1 MGIASSNYR
10 LPDPFSKLYC
20 ESLCPFP
27 IKSHILSSILNR
39 HPVIYR
45 GKKEE
50 SPLAYIESR
59 NVVIDSIK
67 ESINGKGIVV
77 RLYEALGFR
86 TADNLTLSF
95 PYKKVEE
102 CNLVEEDR
110 RKLRS
115 LRLEFSPFEIKTLY
129 FTRSQKKEENIL
141 SSFLLQT
148 LFPSMKV
155 ASTLPFSSTTL
166 KSAT

>member
-1 MGIASSNYR
+1 MFISYLSYIEQY
-10 LPDPFSKLYC
+10 LFPSFSQYHRKKLTD
-20 ESLCPFP
+20 L
-27 IKSHILSSILNR
+27 LLNR
-39 HPVIYR
+39 PPVIYR

-67 ESINGKGIVV
+67 ESIDGKGIVV

-86 TADNLTLSF
+86 TADTLTLSF

-129 FTRSQKKEENIL
+129 FTR
-141 SSFLLQT
+141 
-148 LFPSMKV
+148 
-155 ASTLPFSSTTL
+155 
-166 KSAT
+166 

>member
-1 MGIASSNYR
+1 MFISY
-10 LPDPFSKLYC
+10 FSYIEQYLFPSFSQYHRKKLTD
-20 ESLCPFP
+20 L
-27 IKSHILSSILNR
+27 LLNR
-39 HPVIYR
+39 PPVIYR

-67 ESINGKGIVV
+67 ESIDGKGIVV

-86 TADNLTLSF
+86 TEDTLTLSF
-95 PYKKVEE
+95 PYEKVEE

-110 RKLRS
+110 RKLKS

-129 FTRSQKKEENIL
+129 FTR
-141 SSFLLQT
+141 
-148 LFPSMKV
+148 
-155 ASTLPFSSTTL
+155 
-166 KSAT
+166 

>member
-1 MGIASSNYR
+1 MFISYLSYIVQY
-10 LPDPFSKLYC
+10 LFPSFSQYHRKKLTD
-20 ESLCPFP
+20 L
-27 IKSHILSSILNR
+27 LLNR
-39 HPVIYR
+39 PPVIYR

-67 ESINGKGIVV
+67 ESIDGKGIVV

-86 TADNLTLSF
+86 TEDTLTLSF
-95 PYKKVEE
+95 PYEKVEE

-110 RKLRS
+110 RKLKS

-129 FTRSQKKEENIL
+129 FTR
-141 SSFLLQT
+141 
-148 LFPSMKV
+148 
-155 ASTLPFSSTTL
+155 
-166 KSAT
+166 

>member
-1 MGIASSNYR
+1 MFISYLSYIEQYLFPSFLQYHR
-10 LPDPFSKLYC
+10 KKLTD
-20 ESLCPFP
+20 LLL
-27 IKSHILSSILNR
+27 IHSSILNR
-39 HPVIYR
+39 PPVIYR

-67 ESINGKGIVV
+67 ESIDGKGIVV

-86 TADNLTLSF
+86 TEDTLTLSF
-95 PYKKVEE
+95 PYEKVEE

-115 LRLEFSPFEIKTLY
+115 LRLELSHFEIKTLY
-129 FTRSQKKEENIL
+129 FTR
-141 SSFLLQT
+141 
-148 LFPSMKV
+148 
-155 ASTLPFSSTTL
+155 
-166 KSAT
+166 

>member
-1 MGIASSNYR
+1 MFPDESADRGDHTVKYGII
-10 LPDPFSKLYC
+10 PDEKGDLSIPL
-20 ESLCPFP
+20 
-27 IKSHILSSILNR
+27 IHSSILNR
-39 HPVIYR
+39 PPVIYR

-67 ESINGKGIVV
+67 ESIDGKGIVV

-86 TADNLTLSF
+86 TVDNLSLSF
-95 PYKKVEE
+95 PYEKVDE

-129 FTRSQKKEENIL
+129 FTR
-141 SSFLLQT
+141 
-148 LFPSMKV
+148 
-155 ASTLPFSSTTL
+155 
-166 KSAT
+166 

>member
-39 HPVIYR
+39 PPVIYR

-67 ESINGKGIVV
+67 ESIDGKGIVV

-86 TADNLTLSF
+86 TADTLTLSF
-95 PYKKVEE
+95 PYEKVEE
-102 CNLVEEDR
+102 CNLVEEYR
-110 RKLRS
+110 QKLKF
-115 LRLEFSPFEIKTLY
+115 LCLELSPFEIKTLY
-129 FTRSQKKEENIL
+129 FTR
-141 SSFLLQT
+141 
-148 LFPSMKV
+148 
-155 ASTLPFSSTTL
+155 
-166 KSAT
+166 

>member
-1 MGIASSNYR
+1 MFISY
-10 LPDPFSKLYC
+10 FSYIEQYLFPSFSQYHRKKLTD
-20 ESLCPFP
+20 L
-27 IKSHILSSILNR
+27 LLNR
-39 HPVIYR
+39 PPVIYR
-45 GKKEE
+45 GKKED

-67 ESINGKGIVV
+67 ESIDGKGIVV

-86 TADNLTLSF
+86 TADTLTLSF
-95 PYKKVEE
+95 PYEKVEE

-129 FTRSQKKEENIL
+129 FTR
-141 SSFLLQT
+141 
-148 LFPSMKV
+148 
-155 ASTLPFSSTTL
+155 
-166 KSAT
+166 

>member
-67 ESINGKGIVV
+67 ESIDGKGIVV

-86 TADNLTLSF
+86 TADTLTMSF
-95 PYKKVEE
+95 PYEKVEE
-102 CNLVEEDR
+102 CNLVKEDR

-129 FTRSQKKEENIL
+129 FTR
-141 SSFLLQT
+141 
-148 LFPSMKV
+148 
-155 ASTLPFSSTTL
+155 
-166 KSAT
+166 

>member
-1 MGIASSNYR
+1 M
-10 LPDPFSKLYC
+10 
-20 ESLCPFP
+20 
-27 IKSHILSSILNR
+27 
-39 HPVIYR
+39 YR

-67 ESINGKGIVV
+67 ESIDGKGIVV

-86 TADNLTLSF
+86 TADTLPLSF
-95 PYKKVEE
+95 PYKKGEE

-115 LRLEFSPFEIKTLY
+115 LRLEFSSFEIKTLY
-129 FTRSQKKEENIL
+129 FTR
-141 SSFLLQT
+141 
-148 LFPSMKV
+148 
-155 ASTLPFSSTTL
+155 
-166 KSAT
+166 

>member
-1 MGIASSNYR
+1 M
-10 LPDPFSKLYC
+10 
-20 ESLCPFP
+20 
-27 IKSHILSSILNR
+27 
-39 HPVIYR
+39 
-45 GKKEE
+45 KEE

-67 ESINGKGIVV
+67 ESIDGKGIVV

-86 TADNLTLSF
+86 TADTLTLSF
-95 PYKKVEE
+95 PYEKVEE

-129 FTRSQKKEENIL
+129 FKR
-141 SSFLLQT
+141 
-148 LFPSMKV
+148 
-155 ASTLPFSSTTL
+155 
-166 KSAT
+166 

>member
-39 HPVIYR
+39 PPVIYR

-67 ESINGKGIVV
+67 ESIDGKGIVV

-86 TADNLTLSF
+86 TADTLPLTF
-95 PYKKVEE
+95 PYEKGEE
-102 CNLVEEDR
+102 CNLVEEYR
-110 RKLRS
+110 QKLKS
-115 LRLEFSPFEIKTLY
+115 LCLEFSPFEIKTLY
-129 FTRSQKKEENIL
+129 FTRSQKKEVNIL

>member
-67 ESINGKGIVV
+67 ESIDGKGIVV

-86 TADNLTLSF
+86 TADTLTLSF

-129 FTRSQKKEENIL
+129 FTR
-141 SSFLLQT
+141 
-148 LFPSMKV
+148 
-155 ASTLPFSSTTL
+155 
-166 KSAT
+166 

>member
-1 MGIASSNYR
+1 MFISY
-10 LPDPFSKLYC
+10 FSYIEQYLFPSFLQYHRKKLTDLLLIHSY
-20 ESLCPFP
+20 
-27 IKSHILSSILNR
+27 ILNR
-39 HPVIYR
+39 PPVIYR

-50 SPLAYIESR
+50 SPHAYIESR

-67 ESINGKGIVV
+67 ESIDGKGIVV

-86 TADNLTLSF
+86 TEDTLTLSF
-95 PYKKVEE
+95 PYEKVEE

-129 FTRSQKKEENIL
+129 FTR
-141 SSFLLQT
+141 
-148 LFPSMKV
+148 
-155 ASTLPFSSTTL
+155 
-166 KSAT
+166 

>member
-1 MGIASSNYR
+1 M
-10 LPDPFSKLYC
+10 
-20 ESLCPFP
+20 
-27 IKSHILSSILNR
+27 
-39 HPVIYR
+39 
-45 GKKEE
+45 KEE

-67 ESINGKGIVV
+67 ESIDGKGIVA

-129 FTRSQKKEENIL
+129 FTR
-141 SSFLLQT
+141 
-148 LFPSMKV
+148 
-155 ASTLPFSSTTL
+155 
-166 KSAT
+166 

>member
-1 MGIASSNYR
+1 MFISY
-10 LPDPFSKLYC
+10 FSYIEQYLFPSFSQYHRKKLTD
-20 ESLCPFP
+20 L
-27 IKSHILSSILNR
+27 LLNR
-39 HPVIYR
+39 PPVIYR

-67 ESINGKGIVV
+67 ESIDGKGIVV

-86 TADNLTLSF
+86 TEDTLTLSF
-95 PYKKVEE
+95 PYEKVEE

-129 FTRSQKKEENIL
+129 FTR
-141 SSFLLQT
+141 
-148 LFPSMKV
+148 
-155 ASTLPFSSTTL
+155 
-166 KSAT
+166 

>member
-1 MGIASSNYR
+1 MFISYLSYIEQY
-10 LPDPFSKLYC
+10 LFPSFSQYHRKKLTD
-20 ESLCPFP
+20 L
-27 IKSHILSSILNR
+27 LLNR
-39 HPVIYR
+39 PPVIYR

-67 ESINGKGIVV
+67 ESIDGKGIVV

-86 TADNLTLSF
+86 TADTLTLSF
-95 PYKKVEE
+95 PYEKVEE

-129 FTRSQKKEENIL
+129 FTR
-141 SSFLLQT
+141 
-148 LFPSMKV
+148 
-155 ASTLPFSSTTL
+155 
-166 KSAT
+166 

>member
-1 MGIASSNYR
+1 MFISYLSYIEQY
-10 LPDPFSKLYC
+10 LFPSFSQYHRKKLTD
-20 ESLCPFP
+20 L
-27 IKSHILSSILNR
+27 LLNR
-39 HPVIYR
+39 PPVIYR

-67 ESINGKGIVV
+67 ESIDGKGIVV

-86 TADNLTLSF
+86 TADTLSLSF
-95 PYKKVEE
+95 PYEKVEE

-129 FTRSQKKEENIL
+129 FTR
-141 SSFLLQT
+141 
-148 LFPSMKV
+148 
-155 ASTLPFSSTTL
+155 
-166 KSAT
+166 

>member
-1 MGIASSNYR
+1 MFISYLSYIEQY
-10 LPDPFSKLYC
+10 LFPSFSQYHRKKLTD
-20 ESLCPFP
+20 LLL
-27 IKSHILSSILNR
+27 IHSSILNR
-39 HPVIYR
+39 PPVIYR

-67 ESINGKGIVV
+67 ESIDGKGIVV
-77 RLYEALGFR
+77 RLYEALSFR
-86 TADNLTLSF
+86 TEDTLTLSF
-95 PYKKVEE
+95 PYEKVEE

-129 FTRSQKKEENIL
+129 FTR
-141 SSFLLQT
+141 
-148 LFPSMKV
+148 
-155 ASTLPFSSTTL
+155 
-166 KSAT
+166 

>member
-39 HPVIYR
+39 PPVIYR

-67 ESINGKGIVV
+67 ESIDGKGIVV

-86 TADNLTLSF
+86 TADTLTLSF

-110 RKLRS
+110 RKLKS

-129 FTRSQKKEENIL
+129 FTRYQKKEEKAFPPSFFRL
-141 SSFLLQT
+141 SFLQ
-148 LFPSMKV
+148 
-155 ASTLPFSSTTL
+155 
-166 KSAT
+166 

>member
-1 MGIASSNYR
+1 MFISYLSYIEQY
-10 LPDPFSKLYC
+10 LFPSFSQYHRKKLTD
-20 ESLCPFP
+20 LLL
-27 IKSHILSSILNR
+27 IHSSILNR
-39 HPVIYR
+39 PPVIYR

-67 ESINGKGIVV
+67 ESIDGKGIVV

-86 TADNLTLSF
+86 AADTLTLSF
-95 PYKKVEE
+95 PYEKVEE

-115 LRLEFSPFEIKTLY
+115 LRLE
-129 FTRSQKKEENIL
+129 L
-141 SSFLLQT
+141 SL
-148 LFPSMKV
+148 
-155 ASTLPFSSTTL
+155 
-166 KSAT
+166 

>member
-1 MGIASSNYR
+1 MDRDGIKASLHFTLHLTKGVEIIFEGCTDTSILHYLMGIASSNYS

-20 ESLCPFP
+20 ESLYPFP
-27 IKSHILSSILNR
+27 IKSHILSIPPFSTG
-39 HPVIYR
+39 PVIYK

-67 ESINGKGIVV
+67 ETIDGKGIVV

-86 TADNLTLSF
+86 TADTLTLSF
-95 PYKKVEE
+95 PYEKVEE

-110 RKLRS
+110 RKLKS

-129 FTRSQKKEENIL
+129 FTR
-141 SSFLLQT
+141 
-148 LFPSMKV
+148 
-155 ASTLPFSSTTL
+155 
-166 KSAT
+166 